1 MLAQRHIA
9 TVPERLFTVA
19 NYAALGLF
27 ALMTAYPFWYVIQVS
42 FTDPLYDFRFSLLW
56 PRGFYYANYAKVF
69 SSSGIGQAYLISI
82 LRVVIGVPLMV
93 LVTGGAA
100 FALTQ
105 KQLVGRNIIILYFF
119 LTIFFSG
126 GLIPTFMVYRSVGL
140 LDTFWVLVLPLMFS
154 VWTMIVMKTSFQ
166 TLPYGLTEAALIDGA
181 HYGYIFFRI
190 VLPLSMPMVATLSL
204 FTAVTHWNAW
214 FDGAF
219 FVQNWKLK
227 PLQTFLRTY
236 VLESAWH
243 AKGVYTG
250 ANQEILDQLE
260 RLTPTSLIYSFIV
273 VGTVPILLVYPF
285 IQRYFI
291 KGVMIGSI
299 KE

>member
-1 MLAQRHIA
+1 MLAQRHLV
-9 TVPERLFTVA
+9 TVPERLFIIF

-27 ALMTAYPFWYVIQVS
+27 AVMTAYPFWYVIQVS
-42 FTDPLYDFRFSLLW
+42 VTDPLYEYRFSLLW
-56 PRGFYYANYAKVF
+56 PRGFYYANYIKVF

-82 LRVVIGVPLMV
+82 LRVVAGVPLMV

-100 FALTQ
+100 FSLTQ
-105 KQLVGRNIIILYFF
+105 KNLVGRRIIILFYF
-119 LTIFFSG
+119 LTLFFG
-126 GLIPTFMVYRSVGL
+126 APLIPRFMVFKTIGL

-154 VWTMIVMKTSFQ
+154 AWTMIVMKTSFQ
-166 TLPYGLTEAALIDGA
+166 TLPYELTEAALIDGA

-190 VLPLSMPMVATLSL
+190 ILPLSLPMVATLSL

-219 FVQNWKLK
+219 FVQNWKLQ
-227 PLQTFLRTY
+227 PLQTFLRVY

-243 AKGVYTG
+243 AKGVYRG
-250 ANQEILDQLE
+250 GNQEILDQLE
-260 RLTPTSLIYSFIV
+260 RLTPTSLIYAFIV
-273 VGTVPILLVYPF
+273 VGTVPILIVYPF

-291 KGVMIGSI
+291 KGVLIGSI